1 MTTFLRS
8 ICSRFRRARVG
19 TMRGAQFYG
28 CITSFV
34 VLACVLS
41 ACGGGPPEASATPTV
56 AQAAATPV
64 AANPTP
70 SAMAQDQAQPV
81 RSIDDVEK
89 AVIRIE
95 VKGSFRNIGEEQV
108 ETGFVGS
115 GFFISGDGLAVT
127 NNHVVTGASS
137 LRIYLEGVDG
147 YRNAKVIA
155 VSECSDLALIQ
166 VEGKVERYFNW
177 YEGPLKTTLPI
188 YAAGFPRGSE
198 RSSKPDGTISATNV
212 DGQTDWS
219 SIESVLEHTANT
231 LPGMSGGPVFTRD
244 TIEVVGVNYA
254 GNADNRHFAISAS
267 LARPLIE
274 RLKQGDN
281 IESIGINGKA
291 FSATT
296 KSGDQINGTWI
307 VSVQPGTPAY
317 KAKIKPGDILFSMN
331 NLTLAQDGTMQDYC
345 DVLRSI
351 KPDAVTPITV
361 YRLDT
366 GELLDGD
373 LNGDALVSKGATV
386 QPAVEPTTQAKTAIQ
401 PVSLSATQ
409 NQQQLAQHKQLI
421 GTLPREFKE
430 NFENA
435 RSLKRW
441 PQSDGDNAQKLVSN
455 VYRLTMKQ
463 PQGWNPA
470 LWDQGAVGNTYAI
483 ELTVLADDG
492 RNGTASVG
500 IIFGYDQQGNINIFV
515 LRNDH
520 TWEVATYRNNQ
531 YLPSLS
537 VEAVADQH
545 ITQGV
550 NANTLWVVRTPERVE
565 FWINAALV
573 GVGPSDMV
581 LAPTVGVIAQ
591 SESDLTAPI
600 SVDVDNLVVR
610 MQ

>member
-1 MTTFLRS
+1 MATLLRS
-8 ICSRFRRARVG
+8 VFSQIRRAFIG
-19 TMRGAQFYG
+19 TIRQAFTHKRR
-28 CITSFV
+28 ITTFV
-34 VLACVLS
+34 VLGCLLS
-41 ACGGGPPEASATPTV
+41 ACGSGQSDVPTAPTASQEVVTPAEPTPASAR
-56 AQAAATPV
+56 
-64 AANPTP
+64 
-70 SAMAQDQAQPV
+70 DQAQPV

-95 VKGSFRNIGEEQV
+95 VKGSFRDIGKEQV
-108 ETGFVGS
+108 EAEGYGS
-115 GFFISGDGLAVT
+115 GFFINGDGLAVT

-137 LRIYLEGVDG
+137 FRIYLDGVEE
-147 YRNAKVIA
+147 YRNAHVIA

-177 YEGPLKTTLPI
+177 YEGTIKTGLPI
-188 YAAGFPRGSE
+188 YVAGFPRGTE
-198 RSSKPDGTISATNV
+198 EITLVDGIISKAKA
-212 DGQTDWS
+212 DGQTTWS
-219 SIESVLEHTANT
+219 SIESVLQHTADT
-231 LPGMSGGPVFTRD
+231 LPGNSGGPVFTKD
-244 TIEVVGVNYA
+244 TLEVVGINYA
-254 GNADNRHFAISAS
+254 GNPDGQHFAISAS
-267 LARPLIE
+267 LARPFIE
-274 RLKQGDN
+274 RLKQGQN

-291 FSATT
+291 FSVTT
-296 KSGDQINGTWI
+296 KSGDQINGTWV

-317 KAKIKPGDILFSMN
+317 KAKIKPGDILVSMN

-366 GELLDGD
+366 GERLEGD
-373 LNGDALVSKGATV
+373 LNGDALVSRGAPV
-386 QPAVEPTTQAKTAIQ
+386 QPTAEPTAQVKTAIQ
-401 PVSLSATQ
+401 PVTLSAPQ
-409 NQQQLAQHKQLI
+409 NQQQLNQHNQLI
-421 GTLPREFKE
+421 GQLPREFKE

-435 RSLKRW
+435 RSLKNW
-441 PQSDGDNAQKLVSN
+441 PQTDDDSYTRRLVSN

-463 PQGWNPA
+463 PDGWNGV
-470 LWDQGAVGNTYAI
+470 LWNQGSVGEIYAI

-500 IIFGYDQQGNINIFV
+500 IIFGDDQQGNTNIFV

-520 TWEVATYRNNQ
+520 TWDVTTYRNNQ
-531 YLPSLS
+531 YVPSLS
-537 VEAVADQH
+537 VDSVPDQH

-573 GVGPSDMV
+573 GVGPVDMV
-581 LAPTVGVIAQ
+581 MVPSVGVVGL
-591 SESDLTAPI
+591 SGSDLTAPM